1 MWLQIRWP
9 NHGRPASTSVACG
22 RPASELAS
30 TMAVVG
36 NQHMGF
42 KVKEKIEDR
51 VESEKI
57 G

>member
-1 MWLQIRWP
+1 
-9 NHGRPASTSVACG
+9 VACG